1 MRAKRDLRVYLV
13 SYTQTTESLA
23 CRIHTMTEESSVPAV
38 DDGVGGGALQC
49 VGPLTL
55 TLTLTERATGRE
67 REREAN
73 KNRQNRRRKRDVSFD
88 GIHARLGETKRDTKS
103 CPTTQQYKYRSLPL
117 LSLLPSSP
125 RLTASTINRVTRL
138 RRSFTMG
145 YSRPRNRFS
154 EVHRPAPRCTCAR
167 DKEIQRANLA
177 KRGDRTIFG
186 LGSDETRGGIETERS
201 R

>member
-67 REREAN
+67 RERE
-73 KNRQNRRRKRDVSFD
+73 RQIKTGRTEDER
-88 GIHARLGETKRDTKS
+88 ET
-103 CPTTQQYKYRSLPL
+103 YRSM
-117 LSLLPSSP
+117 
-125 RLTASTINRVTRL
+125 VYTR
-138 RRSFTMG
+138 
-145 YSRPRNRFS
+145 
-154 EVHRPAPRCTCAR
+154 
-167 DKEIQRANLA
+167 D
-177 KRGDRTIFG
+177 
-186 LGSDETRGGIETERS
+186 
-201 R
+201 